1 MQPHNC
7 VVAYAIM
14 GEAEKETVF
23 AANSVVA
30 LNLKHGME
38 MRIKRAKEIYIS
50 TCTCLVH
57 QRQPTGKGGSMR
69 K

>member
-1 MQPHNC
+1 
-7 VVAYAIM
+7 VAYAII

-30 LNLKHGME
+30 LNSKHGME
-38 MRIKRAKEIYIS
+38 MRIRRAKEIYIS
-50 TCTCLVH
+50 HATCFV
-57 QRQPTGKGGSMR
+57 QRRQPTGEVGSKR